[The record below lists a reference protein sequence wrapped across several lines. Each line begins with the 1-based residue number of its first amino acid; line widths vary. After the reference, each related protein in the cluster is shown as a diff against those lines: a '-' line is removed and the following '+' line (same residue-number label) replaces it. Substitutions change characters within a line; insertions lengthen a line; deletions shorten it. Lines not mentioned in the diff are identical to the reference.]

1 MKISASM
8 THHNAS
14 FIEQLNAGHHIPVDF
29 SMNQTELGAAAEL
42 FLNFLALPTETK
54 RQLHF
59 AARSHRASA
68 DGYTDKSSID
78 QKDPKQFFHW
88 SPYLMSLPK
97 VQSLADKHAKI
108 NDFFEA
114 ASDIYAHIETTLL
127 TLFNEH
133 LLDYKDAVF
142 KNDKLTDG
150 ILRFLCYSPREEQ
163 SFCARAHF
171 DKGFSTLAIADSAP
185 GLRIGCCD
193 AHPLKAVKY
202 GSGTA
207 LFMPAWMLFEASEGK
222 IKPAWHDVIHAPSEQ
237 NVNDFCARWSIVFFV
252 NAPDTAF
259 SSWNEVH
266 TPLH

>member
-1 MKISASM
+1 M
-8 THHNAS
+8 TKRNAS
-14 FIEQLNAGHHIPVDF
+14 FIKRLNAEHHLPVDF
-29 SMNQTELGAAAEL
+29 SMDQAELGATAEL
-42 FLNFLALPTETK
+42 FLRFLALPSKIK

-78 QKDPKQFFHW
+78 RKDPKQFFHW

-97 VQSLADKHAKI
+97 AQSVAAKHQEVHE
-108 NDFFEA
+108 FFEA
-114 ASDIYAHIETTLL
+114 AAGIYGHVETTLL
-127 TLFNEH
+127 QLFNEQ
-133 LLDYKDAVF
+133 LYAYKDSVF
-142 KNDKLTDG
+142 KEDKLADG

-193 AHPLKAVKY
+193 SHQLKAVKY
-202 GSGTA
+202 GNGTA
-207 LFMPAWMLFEASEGK
+207 LFMPAWMLFEASGGE

-237 NVNDFCARWSIVFFV
+237 NVNAFCARWSIVFFV

-259 SSWNEVH
+259 SSWTEVH